1 MMVRGIR
8 GAIDV
13 PANTEDAIIEA
24 THKLFKEIIFR
35 NSISTEQIASI
46 ILSATTDLDAT
57 FPAKAIRSMGLT
69 SIPLMCAQ
77 EINVPG
83 AMNQVI
89 RVLIHINTDKMQSE
103 IIHCYLD
110 KTAELRP
117 DIGGDRK

>member
-13 PANTEDAIIEA
+13 PANTEDAIMEA
-24 THKLFKEIIFR
+24 THKLIREIIFR
-35 NSISTEQIASI
+35 NSISTEQVASI
-46 ILSATTDLDAT
+46 ILSATADLNAA
-57 FPAKAIRSMGLT
+57 FPAKAIRAMGLT

-83 AMNQVI
+83 AMSRVI
-89 RVLIHINTDKMQSE
+89 RALIHINTDKKQSE
-103 IIHCYLD
+103 IIHCYLN

-117 DIGGDRK
+117 DIGGEEK